1 MSAEQAIAEWA
12 KVNAEIRAWN
22 ARCGVEN
29 VGPLPPAQYNACIA
43 SRGPLLERQTAIRA
57 RLNDLN

>member
-29 VGPLPPAQYNACIA
+29 VGPLPPPNTTPASPRAVLSLNA
-43 SRGPLLERQTAIRA
+43 
-57 RLNDLN
+57 